1 MLWFAAL
8 ALVAAV
14 VESTPSSLLR
24 ITTSSPTSSESPVV
38 ESTPSSLLRTTT
50 SSPPSSESP
59 WGMAAMPSQVYERTA
74 NQAQYGK
81 REYPTQEDAGSWDD
95 LTEPDVARGGD
106 VGFSV
111 TGESMEADL
120 PIEERMPS
128 EESRRR

>member
-1 MLWFAAL
+1 MASILPGTVRYTSIKIYTAVMLRFAAL
-8 ALVAAV
+8 ALVAAG
-14 VESTPSSLLR
+14 VESTS
-24 ITTSSPTSSESPVV
+24 
-38 ESTPSSLLRTTT
+38 SSLLRTTT
-50 SSPPSSESP
+50 SSPPSSNSP